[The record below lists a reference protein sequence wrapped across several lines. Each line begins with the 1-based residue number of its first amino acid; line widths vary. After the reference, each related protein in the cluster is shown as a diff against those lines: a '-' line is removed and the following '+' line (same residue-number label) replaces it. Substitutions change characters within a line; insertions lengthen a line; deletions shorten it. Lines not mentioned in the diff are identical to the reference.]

1 MDTDTGEAVGNISAS
16 AQYLPRYIY
25 ISGHGPWMSSR
36 ITRYIYQTATG
47 DEGNWPAWTRPDP
60 PFLLFRNIVIF
71 IKFFHGSGVTH
82 IANVCSPGT
91 DAINQV
97 TNIGGGGAERTRGII
112 ESLCKDEIFVGH
124 RSKFEVSLLI
134 LRY

>member
-1 MDTDTGEAVGNISAS
+1 MAGLDA
-16 AQYLPRYIY
+16 
-25 ISGHGPWMSSR
+25 
-36 ITRYIYQTATG
+36 TR
-47 DEGNWPAWTRPDP
+47 

-97 TNIGGGGAERTRGII
+97 TNARRGEEPSEREGLLNPFAKMKF
-112 ESLCKDEIFVGH
+112 SLFIHD
-124 RSKFEVSLLI
+124 EVSLSLVF
-134 LRY
+134 